1 MTRKQQIESKLHDL
15 LAYELDCMIDFR
27 LMDYTDKDRLRYA
40 ACFNDAEK
48 LIVTQSQIK
57 KMQKKL
63 DKCDLH
69 IAGYISALIIEGNS
83 ERCKNYEQLRKDIC
97 YNFLSDYIEEIEQI
111 AKNYKTL
118 NKLEKEDTDVWREV
132 LKDETYIFITPDI
145 NNFIKFMVVADRLET
160 YKSFLDKDDNIE
172 KIELKKT
179 HSYNN
184 QNFTQFIKDLEY
196 NYPIYHT
203 PVSSYHQWQTN
214 LKYLK
219 IEILEN
225 LIILTES
232 SKNPYLSKLEFELN
246 NHLKY
251 CHTLKKDLVEL
262 YDFYE
267 TTEKDVLKWTSLEN
281 ELHIILNTEP
291 SKYEEIEE
299 NNYKMN
305 PFVLQEKFYNYH
317 YYFIIK
323 TAIYFISIQKVKY
336 GYIKEDFIETMP
348 VFTFDS
354 KNEPTKKSEIYSFT
368 YNNTDS
374 TRLTDLMKALKFNN
388 LIASETQLKHFR
400 KIFSGEEI
408 DQPVIWTASITE
420 LAYFVKSMHKTFKKI
435 LDTKQQH
442 WEITTR
448 CFIQQNGKQ
457 FDKTKFR
464 GQKPPASKETI
475 EKIVQIL

>member
-1 MTRKQQIESKLHDL
+1 MDKTEQLQLKLHKL
-15 LAYELDCMIDFR
+15 FAYELDVMIDDEM
-27 LMDYTDKDRLRYA
+27 MDKSDKERLRYA
-40 ACFNDAEK
+40 VCLNEK
-48 LIVTQSQIK
+48 EKNEVTRKQIK

-63 DKCDLH
+63 DKCSTE
-69 IAGYISALIIEGNS
+69 IAGYVSALITETYNKISDYSN
-83 ERCKNYEQLRKDIC
+83 LRKTLC
-97 YNFLSDYIEEIEQI
+97 FNFLSEFYEEISGIAESYGTFEAIEEESPLVWQKLLLDKQLINAYSQI
-111 AKNYKTL
+111 
-118 NKLEKEDTDVWREV
+118 DD
-132 LKDETYIFITPDI
+132 
-145 NNFIKFMVVADRLET
+145 FIKFIVIAERLES
-160 YKSFLDKDDNIE
+160 YKSFLDEDDTIE
-172 KIELKKT
+172 NIELKKT
-179 HSYNN
+179 QFYND
-184 QNFTQFIKDLEY
+184 QNFIQFIKDLEY

-203 PVSSYHQWQTN
+203 PVSSYHQWQSN
-214 LKYLK
+214 IKYLK
-219 IEILEN
+219 TEILEN
-225 LIILTES
+225 LITLPES
-232 SKNPYLSKLEFELN
+232 SRNPYLSKLEFELN
-246 NHLKY
+246 SHFKY
-251 CHTLKKDLVEL
+251 CHTLKKELVEL

-267 TTEKDVLKWTSLEN
+267 TTEKDVLKCTSLKN
-281 ELHIILNTEP
+281 ELHIILNTVP

-299 NNYKMN
+299 NNFKMN
-305 PFVLQEKFYNYH
+305 PFVIQEKFYNYH

-336 GYIKEDFIETMP
+336 GYIKEDFIDTMP
-348 VFTFDS
+348 FFTLNS

-464 GQKPPASKETI
+464 GQKPPSSKETI